1 MNNFVLKIFFVS
13 VAPSLI
19 TTPADQ
25 TVLEPATATFHC
37 NATGN
42 PTPKI
47 TWIKDGK
54 TMGQEET
61 LIIEANRNH
70 SGKYWCSAEN
80 GLNSTVNASANLDVQ
95 CKLNKVNFAIYQ
107 LYQYS
112 GRCSGLMVSAFV
124 SRLSGLGSSPDC
136 GQIREET

>member
-1 MNNFVLKIFFVS
+1 MFFVA

-25 TVLEPATATFHC
+25 TVREFATATFHC

-47 TWIKDGK
+47 EWIKDGM
-54 TMGQEET
+54 TVAVGDTFVFET
-61 LIIEANRNH
+61 NRTL

-80 GLNSTVNASANLDVQ
+80 GLNATVKASANLDVQ
-95 CKLNKVNFAIYQ
+95 CK
-107 LYQYS
+107 YS
-112 GRCSGLMVSAFV
+112 
-124 SRLSGLGSSPDC
+124 
-136 GQIREET
+136 

>member
-1 MNNFVLKIFFVS
+1 MTFKTSVS

-25 TVLEPATATFHC
+25 TVIDSGKAVFYC

-54 TMGQEET
+54 SVGEGDT
-61 LIIEANRNH
+61 LSFDTNRND
-70 SGKYWCSAEN
+70 SGKYWCLADN
-80 GLNSTVNASANLDVQ
+80 GLNPTVNASATLDVQ
-95 CKLNKVNFAIYQ
+95 C
-107 LYQYS
+107 
-112 GRCSGLMVSAFV
+112 
-124 SRLSGLGSSPDC
+124 
-136 GQIREET
+136 E